1 MEADELAVRRIR
13 FRLYRFK
20 SAVRPRQFRG
30 ECHLKTAE
38 IDSRQPATHLLR
50 FKMYPKLNA
59 NSRKK
64 PHSPERTLSSPAEL
78 TPTMINRQGSVAVP
92 GGPLG
97 SATPSR
103 RNSTVDSSGRF
114 CALPTPNGQPEALI
128 SLCYLDQSEK
138 IIVSVQK
145 ASNLDVEGSDTFVK
159 VSVLSRY
166 GEELAKHRSNSVKS
180 ASDTIFDCTAVFQIA
195 KNELETSSVLIQIF
209 RNAGMLRRRVQ
220 IGFVCVGENAS
231 SADAQTH
238 WEQMIQG
245 LGTSVEKWHNLQR
258 PETTK

>member
-180 ASDTIFDCTAVFQIA
+180 ASDTIFDCTAVFQVIFSA
-195 KNELETSSVLIQIF
+195 NFGEHSRPFYDLQKNLPAFSNF
-209 RNAGMLRRRVQ
+209 
-220 IGFVCVGENAS
+220 
-231 SADAQTH
+231 
-238 WEQMIQG
+238 G
-245 LGTSVEKWHNLQR
+245 LGFEIYGQKKGKSVNFKDLLIPR
-258 PETTK
+258 VG